1 MGAKAGIRGHE
12 IRIPL
17 MQEEVAMNKRT
28 VVKEEIVI
36 KKHAVQGEQV
46 VHADWRKEHVDIDRK
61 GTIDK
66 TTNTRGKKVP
76 GKRSSSS

>member
-46 VHADWRKEHVDIDRK
+46 IQADWRNEHADFDRK

-66 TTNTRGKKVP
+66 TTSTRGQKAP
-76 GKRSSSS
+76 GKHSSTS